1 MNKENKGDS
10 YFNNWLSVIGGIFS
24 VIMFAVNLFLI
35 IQDFLAKEGN
45 PYLGVI
51 TYFLAPALL
60 TLSLALTVFG
70 AIRERSSRLKRG
82 HVRRFPQID
91 FNNPTHQKIAFTTIG
106 VGTLFFLFTIV
117 GLYRS
122 YEFTESTAFCGL
134 LCHKVMS
141 PEYTAYHHSP
151 HANVTCVQCHIGP
164 GAEWYVRSKFSGAYQ
179 VYSVFANRFS
189 KPIKTPIKH
198 LRPAQET
205 CEHCHWPRQFYG
217 AVEQDHQYFLPDE
230 QNSEWKTR
238 MLMFVGGG
246 IPPYGKKE
254 GIHWHMNI
262 KSKVFYIATDEKR
275 QVIPWVKVI
284 GQDGKEKIY
293 VDKESGFSADNPPP
307 GEMRRMDCM
316 DCHNRPSHAFK
327 SPSAAVNEAIGYGA
341 IDKTLPFIKRE
352 AVKALVAEHPSHDEA
367 QVKIREHLEAFY
379 KTEYPQV
386 WDKDKKN
393 ISEAVEAT
401 VNIYKTNFFPQMN
414 VAWKVYPNNIGH
426 FIFPGC
432 FRCHDN
438 KHETPDGSALTNKCT
453 VCHNIIEQGPPDA
466 AETNAAGLEF
476 KHPDQDV
483 GDAWKEMSCTE
494 CHTGESA

>member
-1 MNKENKGDS
+1 MTQENKGNS
-10 YFNNWLSVIGGIFS
+10 YFSNWISVIGGIFS

-35 IQDFLAKEGN
+35 VQDILAGEVN

-51 TYFLAPALL
+51 TYFMAPGLL
-60 TLSLALTVFG
+60 IFGLVLTVFG
-70 AIRERSSRLKRG
+70 AIRERSRRLKRG
-82 HVRRFPQID
+82 NIRRFPQID

-106 VGTLFFLFTIV
+106 VGTLFLLFTIV

-122 YEFTESTAFCGL
+122 YEFTESVTFCGQ
-134 LCHKVMS
+134 LCHKVMA

-151 HANVTCVQCHIGP
+151 HAHVACVACHIGP

-205 CEHCHWPRQFYG
+205 CEQCHWPRQFYG
-217 AVEQDHQYFLPDE
+217 AVEKDYQYFLSDE
-230 QNSEWKTR
+230 KNSEWKTR

-246 IPPYGKKE
+246 TPPYGKKE

-262 KSKVFYIATDEKR
+262 KSKVYYVASDEKR
-275 QVIPWVKVI
+275 QVIPWVKVV
-284 GQDGKEKIY
+284 GPDGKEKIY
-293 VDKESGFSADNPPP
+293 VDKESGFTAEKPPE
-307 GEMRRMDCM
+307 GEMRQMDCM

-327 SPSAAVNEAIGYGA
+327 APASAVNEAIAYGA

-352 AVKALVAEHPSHDEA
+352 VVAALVADYVSQDEA
-367 QVKIREHLEAFY
+367 QIKIRERLEGFY
-379 KTEYPQV
+379 KTEYPDV
-386 WDKDKKN
+386 WSGKKKS
-393 ISEAVEAT
+393 ISEAVKT
-401 VNIYKTNFFPQMN
+401 TIDIYKNNFFPQMN
-414 VAWKVYPNNIGH
+414 VAWKAYPNNIGH

-438 KHETPDGSALTNKCT
+438 KHETPDGAALTNKCT
-453 VCHNIIEQGPPDA
+453 TCHNIIEQGVPGA
-466 AETNAAGLEF
+466 TETNAGGLEF
-476 KHPDQDV
+476 KHPEQDV

-494 CHTGESA
+494 CHTGGAA